1 MKAREIMG
9 TVAALGI
16 AATAQAQV
24 TSPGP
29 AEDTPDANR
38 IVVTAQKRE
47 QLLQEVPVSVSVMG
61 ATALKNAKLD
71 TGTEIARM
79 VANLR
84 VSVLGDES
92 QPKFSLRGISTSEFN
107 LNAISPTGAFF
118 DEVYIGAQYLGGAQ
132 LFDIERVEV
141 LRGPQGTLFGKNTTA
156 GAVNFI
162 SKKPTFKKQAEVTLG
177 VGSNNYREAK
187 GAFEL
192 PLVDERLSA
201 RLAVSAAGSDG
212 YIHNV
217 NPNGHDLSS
226 IDRKAARLTLGYKD
240 QTGLSGSLRLWA
252 VNNNADAVGAT
263 NTGLAAGGLNAY
275 GKNPRVNPFN
285 GRPLGDYEVATDR
298 SGDIEVRGQG
308 GYLTLNKRFDA
319 GTITSITSFLNGRF
333 LNLVDADGTMDPLLH
348 IDFATSTHE
357 MSQDLR
363 FSSAFDGPFQ
373 FITGIYYQRDNVD
386 IGTTYTIFGGPPV
399 LPILGQRYQQARRS
413 LAAYV
418 DGTYEF
424 DEVYS
429 LYAGVRYTRDE
440 GALRNFQVT
449 PIIPVQ
455 PQLDYNDSK
464 PTGRLGMN
472 AKLSRDLM
480 VYAHYARGYRS
491 SAFNG
496 GALTNAADL
505 NVASPEY
512 LNSYEG
518 GVKSQML
525 DRKLT
530 LNLSGFRYD
539 FKNQQFLNV
548 IGIGNQQ
555 LVNAGQSRVTGLE
568 IEAALQP
575 SSALR
580 LNASLGLLDGTY
592 RRLVLNGADVSGK
605 RMIEAP
611 RYTANVGLDYSH
623 PVGGYKLNFHG
634 DAGFVGEQFFLAT
647 NEPASRVGR
656 SSDVSARL
664 SLLSPSRKI
673 EYAIYGKNLSDN
685 RKPAG
690 LVLDATSQ
698 TRFTTIAY
706 PRRYGIDVTFRY

>member
-1 MKAREIMG
+1 MNAKEMIG
-9 TVAALGI
+9 TVAALGM
-16 AATAQAQV
+16 AVSAQAQV
-24 TSPGP
+24 APVVP
-29 AEDTPDANR
+29 AEDAPDINR
-38 IVVTAQKRE
+38 VVVTAQKRE

-61 ATALKNAKLD
+61 ANALKNAKLD

-132 LFDIERVEV
+132 IFDIERVEV

-162 SKKPTFKKQAEVTLG
+162 SKKPTFKKQAEMTLG

-187 GAFEL
+187 GVVEL
-192 PLVDERLSA
+192 PLIENRLSA
-201 RLAVSAAGSDG
+201 RLAVSAATSDG

-217 NPNGHDLSS
+217 NPAGHELSS

-240 QTGLSGSLRLWA
+240 QDGLSGTLRLWT
-252 VNNNADAVGAT
+252 VNNNADAIGAT
-263 NTGLAAGGLNAY
+263 NTGLGPGGLNAY
-275 GKNPRVNPFN
+275 GKDPRVNPFN
-285 GRPLGDYEVATDR
+285 GKPLGDYEVATDR

-319 GTITSITSFLNGRF
+319 GTVTSITSFLNGRF

-348 IDFATSTHE
+348 IDFTTATHE
-357 MSQDLR
+357 FSQDLR

-373 FITGIYYQRDNVD
+373 FIAGIYHQRDNVD

-399 LPILGQRYQQARRS
+399 LPILGQRYNQARRS
-413 LAAYV
+413 LAGYV
-418 DGTYEF
+418 DGTYELN
-424 DEVYS
+424 DVYTI
-429 LYAGVRYTRDE
+429 YGGVRYTRDE
-440 GALRNFQVT
+440 GKLRDFQVT

-455 PQLDYNDSK
+455 PQLAYKDSK

-472 AKLSRDLM
+472 GKLSRDLM

-530 LNLSGFRYD
+530 LNVSAFRYD

-555 LVNAGQSRVTGLE
+555 LVNAGQSRVTGAE
-568 IEAALQP
+568 IEAVLQP
-575 SSALR
+575 SRALR

-592 RRLVLNGADVSGK
+592 RSLVLNGANVSGN

-611 RYTANVGLDYSH
+611 RYTANVGLDYSTPLGSH
-623 PVGGYKLNFHG
+623 TLNFHG
-634 DAGFVGEQFFLAT
+634 DASFAGEQFFLAT
-647 NEPASRVGR
+647 NEAQSRVG
-656 SSDVSARL
+656 STSDVSARL
-664 SLLSPSRKI
+664 ALLSPSKKI
-673 EYAIYGKNLSDN
+673 EYAVYGKNLSDN
-685 RKPAG
+685 RKPGG
-690 LVLDATSQ
+690 LVLDPTSQ
-698 TRFTTIAY
+698 TRFTTIPY